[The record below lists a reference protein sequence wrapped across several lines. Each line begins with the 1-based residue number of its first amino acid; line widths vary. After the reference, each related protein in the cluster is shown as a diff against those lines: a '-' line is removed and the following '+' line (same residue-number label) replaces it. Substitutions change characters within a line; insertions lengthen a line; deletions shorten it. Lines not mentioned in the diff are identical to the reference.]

1 MKRSS
6 LKELLIF
13 VLWILVSSF
22 GYFFFDKYYGFAS
35 RNIFYLAVAVIFE
48 LYIFFQ
54 LPGAKYFWNAA
65 EHAEDPIHGR
75 IRLAVMSCV
84 IAFLMLVFKWVYF
97 SELYF
102 IATMR
107 IDGIINFFRV
117 PHEERHRILEEEG
130 IPELKSYLYIA
141 VATPIIL
148 ALVGATFFWSVLHMP
163 AKSSA
168 KKVRTVSYYQVQ
180 DFAQSTSK
188 GKFL

>member
-13 VLWILVSSF
+13 VLWILVSLF
-22 GYFFFDKYYGFAS
+22 GYFVFDKHYGFAS

-65 EHAEDPIHGR
+65 EHAEDPYHGR
-75 IRLAVMSCV
+75 IRLAVMACV

-102 IATMR
+102 IATIR
-107 IDGIINFFRV
+107 VDGIINFFRV
-117 PHEERHRILEEEG
+117 SHEERHRIFEEEG
-130 IPELKSYLYIA
+130 IPELKTYLHII

-148 ALVGATFFWSVLHMP
+148 ALIGAAFFWSILHMP
-163 AKSSA
+163 EKSSA
-168 KKVRTVSYYQVQ
+168 KKSRNVSFSQVQ
-180 DFAQSTSK
+180 NFVKSPTCFEA
-188 GKFL
+188 